1 VAASERYD
9 YVTRLC
15 LLLRDA
21 LRGDREAFERDL
33 TPDLVRSARADAWGA
48 CTVAECCCLLGDTE
62 AALPWL
68 DRAAS
73 WGWFNY
79 PLYSRTDPF
88 FEPLRGDPRFRA
100 FLERVKEQWER
111 FDA

>member
-1 VAASERYD
+1 V
-9 YVTRLC
+9 
-15 LLLRDA
+15 
-21 LRGDREAFERDL
+21 
-33 TPDLVRSARADAWGA
+33 VRSLRADAWGA
-48 CTVAECCCLLGDTE
+48 CTVAEWCSLLGDTE
-62 AALPWL
+62 AALRWL

-88 FEPLRGDPRFRA
+88 FEGLRADPRFRA